1 MVKIVT
7 DGAIM
12 CCTLGTE
19 QATLT
24 VLSQSFRSISGAL
37 VATEED
43 EIGLINI
50 PSFGVCKCSSPNPPC
65 IPQPQGWQQI
75 TKKDS
80 INGMKKLTE
89 QSFCMYAKGGRI
101 SFIDTR
107 SNFFVESE

>member
-7 DGAIM
+7 NGALM

-19 QATLT
+19 QAKLT
-24 VLSQSFRSISGAL
+24 VLSQSFRSISGEL

-43 EIGLINI
+43 KSGLDNI
-50 PSFGVCKCSSPNPPC
+50 SSFGVCKCSSPNSPC
-65 IPQPQGWQQI
+65 LPQPQGWQQT